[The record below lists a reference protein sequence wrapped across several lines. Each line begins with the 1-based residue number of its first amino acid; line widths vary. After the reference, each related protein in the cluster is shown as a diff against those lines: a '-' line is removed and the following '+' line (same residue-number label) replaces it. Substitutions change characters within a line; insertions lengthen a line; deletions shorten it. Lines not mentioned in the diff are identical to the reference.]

1 MDPTTPSTQPR
12 RVKAAFLGPFA
23 LAIAVIMAAFVA
35 AAYLIEAK
43 LRDRDL
49 TERALAV
56 AQLFEVKLGKDGNL
70 MRAVVRAMMGNA
82 AIEEA
87 FRRGDRAAIER
98 YARELFESLRR
109 DHRITHLYFNGP
121 DRINLYRLHTPAEFG
136 DRIDRATMLQAY
148 TRKVAVHGI
157 ELGPL
162 GTLTLRLVMPW
173 SRNGQSL
180 GYVELGEEIKHVID
194 EVRDNLA
201 VDLLVLIDKQYL
213 PAERWQ
219 RGQTLMRRQG
229 EWERFSSH
237 VVLAQTMAGLPAQ
250 FDNHAL
256 LRLLNGESVKLDE
269 GGRWLRAALVPIADA
284 AGHPIGKLAVLRD
297 VTELETTFQGY
308 MATVILLGLTVAAA
322 VLGTFYVALQRVER
336 DYRRQHELEHRL
348 LQLNTRHE
356 RMLQVEKLSALGT
369 MVGSIAHQLNNPLVG
384 VANMAQLAEREA
396 DDPRRTRELLVE
408 IRRAG
413 EDCRGFVRRMLE
425 FSKVSCFDSKPT
437 DFAALIDDTVL
448 MFRQTEPR
456 HLAVET
462 DLPPISPVLTV
473 DPILMRHALFNL
485 LVNAAQ
491 ATDEDRPILIALAA
505 ANDAA
510 SGRSGWLLSVA
521 DRGRGIAPDVL
532 DKIFVPF
539 FTTRAD
545 GTGLGLPVVLHVVL
559 LHDGHIS
566 ATARPGGGTVFAIWL
581 PQ

>member
-1 MDPTTPSTQPR
+1 MW
-12 RVKAAFLGPFA
+12 
-23 LAIAVIMAAFVA
+23 
-35 AAYLIEAK
+35 
-43 LRDRDL
+43 
-49 TERALAV
+49 
-56 AQLFEVKLGKDGNL
+56 
-70 MRAVVRAMMGNA
+70 
-82 AIEEA
+82 
-87 FRRGDRAAIER
+87 
-98 YARELFESLRR
+98 
-109 DHRITHLYFNGP
+109 
-121 DRINLYRLHTPAEFG
+121 
-136 DRIDRATMLQAY
+136 
-148 TRKVAVHGI
+148 
-157 ELGPL
+157 
-162 GTLTLRLVMPW
+162 LTLPARSGNSAARVQ
-173 SRNGQSL
+173 R
-180 GYVELGEEIKHVID
+180 VE
-194 EVRDNLA
+194 
-201 VDLLVLIDKQYL
+201 
-213 PAERWQ
+213 
-219 RGQTLMRRQG
+219 TLMQRQG
-229 EWERFSSH
+229 EWERSSSH
-237 VVLAQTMAGLPAQ
+237 VVMAQTMAGLPAQ

-256 LRLLNGESVKLDE
+256 LSLLNGESVKLDE
-269 GGRWLRAALVPIADA
+269 GGRSLHAALVPIADA

-322 VLGTFYVALQRVER
+322 VLGRFYVALQRVER